1 MSFAS
6 SVLVCCLL
14 RILTPLGIGT
24 STVIDCP
31 SSLCR
36 LLIDIYIHQ
45 PCVAVLSTATRCGGD
60 SRDLTCCVHLCYSLA
75 RMPDSTVLTLS
86 VLRHDR
92 CESNQEAK
100 LPPVGRHLSLH
111 LSIQKQL
118 CTPARHLTPAI
129 QHAFLSI
136 SDLQLP

>member
-1 MSFAS
+1 MSLAS
-6 SVLVCCLL
+6 SVLVCL
-14 RILTPLGIGT
+14 RVLTSLGIGT

-31 SSLCR
+31 SCLCR

-45 PCVAVLSTATRCGGD
+45 HCAALLSTATRCGGD

-86 VLRHDR
+86 VLRQSR
-92 CESNQEAK
+92 CKSNQEAK

-118 CTPARHLTPAI
+118 YTPARHLTPAT
-129 QHAFLSI
+129 HHVFLSI